1 MEAANGGE
9 TDSMSRAE
17 PLEKTFYYRHRQ
29 KKNMYRSIHPERALE
44 DLREATQR
52 AGLSCTTTEWAGM

>member
-1 MEAANGGE
+1 
-9 TDSMSRAE
+9 MSRAE